1 MTGQSG
7 KQDRS
12 VRDTGQLSQEDRTA
26 QSGRQISQED
36 RRAVRKTRQLSQE
49 DRTVQSGRRRD
60 QSGRQVS
67 SVRKTERSVR
77 KSCVFSVKGCWVRK
91 SRVGD
96 RHSNVKTLQFLSLLS
111 RTVKYHAWGL

>member
-26 QSGRQISQED
+26 QSGRQID
-36 RRAVRKTRQLSQE
+36 
-49 DRTVQSGRRRD
+49 QSGRQESCQED
-60 QSGRQVS
+60 KTAQSGRQVS